1 MLSLVLDTTAR
12 VTCVGVHDGSEWLAR
27 KAETPERGHG
37 DILATTVA
45 KAIAEA
51 KVEIFALSRIVLGSG
66 PGSFTGIRVGLA
78 FVRGLAFPRAIGIC
92 AVNTFERERARRVL
106 RRVPTDVP
114 VVVACFA
121 KRNTVYLEEP
131 SGISIASFEDARE
144 ILAPRLTAGEIQLV
158 GEGAEMLFPRTDG
171 ITSPLSSDAFAREN
185 LDALI
190 EAARTKALLPS
201 REVDA
206 FYVGEAEISK
216 PKPRSLMTPRR

>member
-12 VTCVGVHDGSEWLAR
+12 VTCVGVHDGSEWLAL

-51 KVEIFALSRIVLGSG
+51 KVELSALARIVLASG

-78 FVRGLAFPRAIGIC
+78 FVRGLTFPKTLGIC
-92 AVNTFERERARRVL
+92 AVNTFERERARQLL
-106 RRVPTDVP
+106 RGGTDAQ

-131 SGISIASFEDARE
+131 SGISIASFEDARNL
-144 ILAPRLTAGEIQLV
+144 LAPRLTAGEIQLV
-158 GEGAEMLFPRTDG
+158 GEGAEMLFPRADG

-185 LDALI
+185 LDALV

-216 PKPRSLMTPRR
+216 PKPRTLMAPRR